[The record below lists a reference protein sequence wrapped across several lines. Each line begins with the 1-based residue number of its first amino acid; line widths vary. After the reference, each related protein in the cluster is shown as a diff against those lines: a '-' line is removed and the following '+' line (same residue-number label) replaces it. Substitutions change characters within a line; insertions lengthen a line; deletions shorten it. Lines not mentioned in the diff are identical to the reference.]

1 MEKGK
6 NVFIAPGA
14 RVIGQVSLG
23 DRSSIWFGAVVRGDV
38 EKIEIGTE
46 TNIQDLAVIHCDPGI
61 PVKIGDRVT
70 VGHGAIIHGATVGSE
85 TLIGI
90 RATVLNNA
98 KIGTNCVI
106 GAHALVT
113 EGMEIPDNSLVM
125 GTPAKVVRK
134 LDEKAAEKIKLNAS
148 HYVKLAGAYLE
159 GKIYF

>member
-6 NVFIAPGA
+6 NVFIAPDA

-23 DRSSIWFGAVVRGDV
+23 DRASIWFGAVVRGDV
-38 EKIEIGTE
+38 EKIEIGME
-46 TNIQDLAVIHCDPGI
+46 TNIQDLAIIHCDPGI

-90 RATVLNNA
+90 RATVLNHA
-98 KIGTNCVI
+98 KIGKNCVI

-113 EGMEIPDNSLVM
+113 EGMEIPDNALVM
-125 GTPAKVVRK
+125 GTPAKVVRI
-134 LDEKAAEKIKLNAS
+134 LDENAAEKIKLNAS
-148 HYVKLAGAYLE
+148 HYVELAAAYLE